1 MQVCDI
7 APAIGARISGVHL
20 DRLGTE
26 GFADLLDVLDD
37 RQVICVE
44 GQDALT
50 PAGHL
55 AFARRL
61 GVVEDYP
68 FGAPLAGHPGIFR
81 IVKERDSASNFGG
94 VWHTDS
100 PYHAIPPSYTVLRGI
115 DIPRS
120 GGDTLVAS
128 MRAAYEALPTATQ
141 ERIAEL
147 DGVFTASKV
156 HGTSRATNFSI
167 GDVQRVH
174 DDARA
179 DQTFAHPLVR
189 AHPRTGRPGL
199 YVSACHMTGVLGLGD
214 AEAETL
220 VDELSRHIVDDRF
233 TGRIRWSPG
242 LVVVIDNRCV
252 QHYALNDYQGQRRE
266 IHRVLVGDGRA
277 PSRELT
283 TKGVLDALPR

>member
-1 MQVCDI
+1 MQVSDI

-20 DRLGTE
+20 DRLPTQA
-26 GFADLLDVLDD
+26 FADILAILDD

-44 GQDALT
+44 GQDDLT

-55 AFARRL
+55 AFARQL
-61 GVVEDYP
+61 GAVEDYP

-81 IVKERDSASNFGG
+81 IVKEQSSTSNFGG

-100 PYHAIPPSYTVLRGI
+100 PYHKIPPAYTVLRGI
-115 DIPRS
+115 DIPHS

-167 GDVQRVH
+167 GDVHRVH

-179 DQTFAHPLVR
+179 DQTFTHPLVR
-189 AHPRTGRPGL
+189 VHPGTGRPGL
-199 YVSACHMTGVLGLGD
+199 YVSACHMAGVLGLGQ
-214 AEAETL
+214 AEADRLIE
-220 VDELSRHIVDDRF
+220 ELSRHIIDDRF
-233 TGRIRWSPG
+233 SGRIRWSVG
-242 LVVVIDNRCV
+242 LLVVIDNRCV

-266 IHRVLVGDGRA
+266 IHRVLVGDGKP
-277 PSRELT
+277 PSRERM
-283 TKGVLDALPR
+283 TKEVLDALPR